1 MLYQLQGSLSQVT
14 IKETTIVGISAKG
27 SYRGKEITVSLPF
40 TCRLFLLVQAFGG
53 ITVAE
58 FSSRLPPNERRRTM
72 KEFEQ
77 GKIQL

>member
-1 MLYQLQGSLSQVT
+1 LADGCHSGVTELSNEVM
-14 IKETTIVGISAKG
+14 
-27 SYRGKEITVSLPF
+27 VSIPF
-40 TCRLFLLVQAFGG
+40 TRRLFLLVQAFGG

-58 FSSRLPPNERRRTM
+58 FSSRLPPNERQRTM

>member
-1 MLYQLQGSLSQVT
+1 MLFAY
-14 IKETTIVGISAKG
+14 
-27 SYRGKEITVSLPF
+27 
-40 TCRLFLLVQAFGG
+40 RLFLLIQAFGG

-58 FSSRLPPNERRRTM
+58 FSSRLPPSERQRTI

>member
-1 MLYQLQGSLSQVT
+1 MNEISLILSWVS
-14 IKETTIVGISAKG
+14 VKG
-27 SYRGKEITVSLPF
+27 SYRAKEVTASLLF

-58 FSSRLPPNERRRTM
+58 FSSRLTPNERKRTM